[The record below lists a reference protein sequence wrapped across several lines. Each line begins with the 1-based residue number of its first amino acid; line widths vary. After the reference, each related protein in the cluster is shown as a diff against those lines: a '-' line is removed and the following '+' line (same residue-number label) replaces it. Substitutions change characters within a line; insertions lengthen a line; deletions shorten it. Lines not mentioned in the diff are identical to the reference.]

1 MAKKKE
7 TAQVAEEQTIVELNS
22 NNNNKESAEKVETAQ
37 EMAERLQKDLD
48 EYKKFIE
55 TVDSQE
61 KLDEL
66 EKEMM
71 TEMDKNDAH
80 LKEVRYALPDS
91 CIFEG
96 TKYSRADVAG
106 KIIYFVSKIE
116 QSWQYVLGL
125 YELCKLW
132 KTTDLKEINFGAL
145 DSTLRLLDQCKFQ
158 GMTEWRD
165 ILVINEYMK
174 SLHEAFAKD
183 TTVTIWLSQ
192 KHNEIIKRRDLIDP
206 VKSKTD
212 KKV

>member
-22 NNNNKESAEKVETAQ
+22 KNNNKENTEKVETAQ

-55 TVDSQE
+55 TVNSQE
-61 KLDEL
+61 KLNEL
-66 EKEMM
+66 EEDIMK
-71 TEMDKNDAH
+71 EMDKNDAY
-80 LKEVRYALPDS
+80 LKDVRYALPDM
-91 CIFEG
+91 CMFEN
-96 TKYSRADVAG
+96 TKYSRSDVAS

-116 QSWQYVLGL
+116 QTWQYVLGL

-132 KTTDLKEINFGAL
+132 KTTDLKEITFGAL
-145 DSTLRLLDQCKFQ
+145 DSTLRILDQCKFQ

-165 ILVINEYMK
+165 ILIINEYMK
-174 SLHEAFAKD
+174 SLHEAYAKD

-206 VKSKTD
+206 VKSKTED
-212 KKV
+212 KA

>member
-7 TAQVAEEQTIVELNS
+7 TAKQAVQEITPLSSVN
-22 NNNNKESAEKVETAQ
+22 SAEKVETAQ

-55 TVDSQE
+55 TVNSQE

-91 CIFEG
+91 CVFEG

-183 TTVTIWLSQ
+183 TTTTIWLSQ

-206 VKSKTD
+206 VKSKAD
-212 KKV
+212 KKD

>member
-7 TAQVAEEQTIVELNS
+7 TAKQAVQEITPLSSV
-22 NNNNKESAEKVETAQ
+22 KTAEKVETAQ

-132 KTTDLKEINFGAL
+132 KTTDMKEINFGAL